1 MMVKD
6 AYDVVVS
13 LELLDEIKNLNPE
26 RGFMLLVP
34 NPLLIM
40 YISMSFWLDYDTQPE
55 YLIKNM
61 LNYTK

>member
-13 LELLDEIKNLNPE
+13 LELLDEIKNLNTE

-40 YISMSFWLDYDTQPE
+40 YISMSFWLFFWMDYDTQPE

-61 LNYTK
+61 